1 LFLYNF
7 FYNMKTTRKFL
18 FLMKNSL
25 NVNLFA
31 PVIVKV
37 NFYKKRKDIFN
48 IWFKYSL
55 YEQITVLFHLN

>member
-1 LFLYNF
+1 
-7 FYNMKTTRKFL
+7 MKTTRKFL